1 MPLSSHISNKNM
13 VARLLVR
20 LSGRAHSIKE
30 VDLEKVKNQQINVVL
45 KVNLIMVYHRSI
57 IIIIINVH

>member
-1 MPLSSHISNKNM
+1 
-13 VARLLVR
+13 